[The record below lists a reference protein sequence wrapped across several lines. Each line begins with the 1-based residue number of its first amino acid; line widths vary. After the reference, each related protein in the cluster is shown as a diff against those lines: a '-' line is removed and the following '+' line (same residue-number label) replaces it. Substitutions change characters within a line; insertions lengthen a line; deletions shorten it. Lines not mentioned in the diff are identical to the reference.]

1 MNKFDVLSE
10 VFSSLRLSS
19 GMYFRAELAGKFA
32 VEVPAEKRQVR
43 FHLVRKGSCWV
54 SVRPDGDPVKL
65 FEGDLALVPNGAA
78 QVLSDAPGRTP
89 VPLGDVMS
97 AGALDDDGVLTY
109 GGGDVQSRLVCGFCQ
124 FDDDAAHP
132 VVTDLPEIIV
142 LKARDLGNEPWI
154 TAALRLLELESDLN
168 QQGMTG
174 ILGRLLEIIFVQTVR
189 RLTPG
194 QPDGRR
200 DYMAA
205 LADAH
210 LSKALLAIH
219 GEPEAPWTVSQLAR
233 VAGMSRARFAEK
245 FTSMVG
251 ATPIGYL
258 TEWRLTKA
266 RGLLRDSDLAV
277 EDIALRCGYAS
288 VPSFT
293 RRFKAAFSVG
303 PGAFRRRA
311 KAG

>member
-10 VFSSLRLSS
+10 VFSSLRLRSDI
-19 GMYFRAELAGKFA
+19 YFRAEFAGEFA
-32 VEVPAEKRQVR
+32 VEIPAENRQVR
-43 FHLVRKGSCWV
+43 FHLVRKGSCWIGV
-54 SVRPDGDPVKL
+54 QPLGDPVKL
-65 FEGDLALVPNGAA
+65 SEGDLALVPNGAA
-78 QVLSDAPGRTP
+78 QVLSDTPGRTP
-89 VPLGDVMS
+89 IPLGDVVS
-97 AGALDDDGVLTY
+97 AGMVDDTGVLSY
-109 GGGDVQSRLVCGFCQ
+109 GAGDGQVRLVCGFCQ
-124 FDDDAAHP
+124 FDDDVQHP
-132 VVTDLPEIIV
+132 VVANLPEVIV
-142 LKARDLGNEPWI
+142 LQARDLGHEPWI

-168 QQGMTG
+168 QQGVNG
-174 ILGRLLEIIFVQTVR
+174 ILSRLLEIIFVQTVR
-189 RLTPG
+189 RLTPR
-194 QPDGRR
+194 QADGRP

-205 LADAH
+205 LADPH

-219 GEPEAPWTVSQLAR
+219 TEPEASWTVADLAR
-233 VAGMSRARFAEK
+233 LSGMSRARFADR
-245 FTSMVG
+245 FSSMVG

-266 RGLLRDSDLAV
+266 RRLLRDTDLTV

-288 VPSFT
+288 VPSFS

>member
-1 MNKFDVLSE
+1 
-10 VFSSLRLSS
+10 
-19 GMYFRAELAGKFA
+19 MYFRAVLAGEFA

-43 FHLVRKGSCWV
+43 FHLVRKGPCWIGV
-54 SVRPDGDPVKL
+54 QPHGDPVKL
-65 FEGDLALVPNGAA
+65 SEGDLALVPNGAA
-78 QVLSDAPGRTP
+78 QVLSDAPGRTAI
-89 VPLGDVMS
+89 PLGKVVDG
-97 AGALDDDGVLTY
+97 GALDDAGVLTY
-109 GGGDVQSRLVCGFCQ
+109 GAGNGPVRLVCGFCQ
-124 FDDDAAHP
+124 FDDDVAHP
-132 VVTDLPEIIV
+132 VIADLPEIIV
-142 LKARDLGNEPWI
+142 LKVQDLGGEPWI
-154 TAALRLLELESDLN
+154 MTALRLLELEADLN
-168 QQGMTG
+168 QQGMNG
-174 ILGRLLEIIFVQTVR
+174 ILSRLLEIIFVQTVR
-189 RLTPG
+189 RVTPR
-194 QPDGRR
+194 QPDGRP

-219 GEPEAPWTVSQLAR
+219 REPEAPWTVSTLAR
-233 VAGMSRARFAEK
+233 MAGMSRARFADR
-245 FTSMVG
+245 FASMVG

-266 RGLLRDSDLAV
+266 RGLLRDTDLAV

-288 VPSFT
+288 VPSFS